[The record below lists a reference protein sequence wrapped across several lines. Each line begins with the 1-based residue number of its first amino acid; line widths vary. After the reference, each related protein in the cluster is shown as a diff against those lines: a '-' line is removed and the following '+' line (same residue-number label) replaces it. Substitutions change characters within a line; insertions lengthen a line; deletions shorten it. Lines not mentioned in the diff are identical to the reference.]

1 MRAERAKGTIRGYF
15 PGAPDLAVEVLSPDD
30 RPSEVREKVAEWLG
44 AGALA
49 VWVMDP
55 KGRTVTVHEPG
66 RRTVRLAATEVLR
79 GGNALPGFEIA
90 VGEIFA

>member
-1 MRAERAKGTIRGYF
+1 
-15 PGAPDLAVEVLSPDD
+15 V
-30 RPSEVREKVAEWLG
+30 
-44 AGALA
+44 
-49 VWVMDP
+49 DP

-66 RRTVRLAATEVLR
+66 RRPVRLAAMQVLR